1 MNASLKCK
9 TLCFIYSYNSLF
21 SLISIERLNLRVF
34 SFLFASFFYGCSG
47 WFCVLSWINHVCV
60 CVCVSSGLVYTG
72 LDFSEWASTPSP
84 AAQQKQ
90 KSRGE
95 PEIAFPRPI
104 KGPSVQ
110 RWLPAAVAADKHRYA
125 RVKSADV
132 FVCLFY
138 SLI

>member
-1 MNASLKCK
+1 MFYLQ
-9 TLCFIYSYNSLF
+9 LQ
-21 SLISIERLNLRVF
+21 F
-34 SFLFASFFYGCSG
+34 SFFFNINNWTFKPESVQFSFCFFFLWMQRVILCS
-47 WFCVLSWINHVCV
+47 VVNKSCV